1 MSHVSTLPFLL
12 FRPYSRYFIDK
23 INRSTYILNHAFPRL
38 SKMGREEKLEEI
50 QDCGF

>member
-12 FRPYSRYFIDK
+12 FMPYSRYFSFK
-23 INRSTYILNHAFPRL
+23 INWGTYIWNHAFPRL
-38 SKMGREEKLEEI
+38 DRMGREEKLEEI